1 MLVWGCESR
10 VGYGE
15 RERRES
21 IFWRKGS
28 FMRASEE
35 GRLSGSTSRQRARNP
50 VNKGDNCSG
59 CWT

>member
-1 MLVWGCESR
+1 MWG

-15 RERRES
+15 RDRRES
-21 IFWRKGS
+21 TFWRKGS
-28 FMRASEE
+28 LRRVSEE
-35 GRLSGSTSRQRARNP
+35 GRLSGSTSRQCARKV